1 MITDKVYDRAIVL
14 NFKKREDSFKVA
26 RTVPIHLSNAEFQA
40 LLAKSTRVTQDNIK
54 EIQNIVVSASKDD
67 VVQIGCPSGILS

>member
-1 MITDKVYDRAIVL
+1 
-14 NFKKREDSFKVA
+14 
-26 RTVPIHLSNAEFQA
+26 
-40 LLAKSTRVTQDNIK
+40 LAKSTRVTQDNIK